1 MQRYAVNFPLKRAGR
16 CHTHT
21 KISDVHTIE
30 KRWLRDVLSVF
41 LHKKISGA
49 HLIKNRSS
57 KGVLFVSTHAKI
69 SDEYLIKK
77 RWLRGLLSVSTHTK
91 TSGEYT
97 TIKQRYQIISSLTI
111 WYKNH
116 RFRVYYDPQEM
127 NVLEMTRTFEKNF
140 LGKI

>member
-1 MQRYAVNFPLKRAGR
+1 MNLPLKNAGR

-21 KISDVHTIE
+21 KISDVHTIK
-30 KRWLRDVLSVF
+30 KRWLRGLLSVS

-57 KGVLFVSTHAKI
+57 KGVLLVSVHRKI

-77 RWLRGLLSVSTHTK
+77 RWLRGLLSFSTHTK

-97 TIKQRYQIISSLTI
+97 TIKQRYQIIRFLTI

-116 RFRVYYDPQEM
+116 RFRVYYDRQKV
-127 NVLEMTRTFEKNF
+127 NVLEMTRNFEKNF